1 MYGEKQYGIIEYA
14 AETESGE
21 EEIYEDLTKIVPPVV
36 TRLKEMYELYHS
48 EGYEIGQLYQALT
61 DVTEQ
66 CFITTATWVWISGKS
81 CLELI
86 RTYHRLMRNVERF
99 WLQNFADREQQQ
111 SR

>member
-48 EGYEIGQLYQALT
+48 EGYEIGQLYQAFFIYDDASGLPLNLG
-61 DVTEQ
+61 
-66 CFITTATWVWISGKS
+66 CF
-81 CLELI
+81 LL
-86 RTYHRLMRNVERF
+86 
-99 WLQNFADREQQQ
+99 FASIMQ
-111 SR
+111 SPVSSQFPSVHP